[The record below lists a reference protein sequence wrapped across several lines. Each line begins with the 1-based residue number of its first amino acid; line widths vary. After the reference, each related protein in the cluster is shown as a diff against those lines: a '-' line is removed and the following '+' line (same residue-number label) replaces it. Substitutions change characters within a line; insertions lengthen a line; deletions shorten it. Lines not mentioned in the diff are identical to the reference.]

1 MQKLPCQSSGETEW
15 SARVARH
22 RRVRALR
29 GESSTGLAVAA
40 RVAATEL
47 GNDRVSKRK
56 EGVESEEKAELSVN
70 RYSLLATANWSF
82 SGLVTRCQ
90 GGQRGTSSRGL
101 SGVILL
107 LGERAGA

>member
-1 MQKLPCQSSGETEW
+1 MQKLPCQSSGETQW

-40 RVAATEL
+40 REL

-56 EGVESEEKAELSVN
+56 EGLRVDPPSRITARRGKLRGQRTESENVERREPNAEG
-70 RYSLLATANWSF
+70 RM
-82 SGLVTRCQ
+82 
-90 GGQRGTSSRGL
+90 RGKRRQP
-101 SGVILL
+101 V
-107 LGERAGA
+107 AG